1 MGIVIADKDLVDV
14 AELIDCSFEVAFGED
29 ENSIEFKADPM
40 YTPPVNGYIYID
52 GTEFGGTVD
61 EIKASTPRSGI
72 RSITATG
79 RSWHGILAGKRIIA
93 DSGQAKLTVSGNV
106 ADVLSDLI
114 SRLGL
119 GGLFEAPSTES
130 DASYISSYSF
140 DRFVDAYNGIKSMLK
155 ANSLKLTMRHSGGKV
170 LLGARSV
177 VDYGSKVDND
187 LLDFDITSINRC
199 TNHLVCGGTG
209 QNENRTIVHF
219 YADNAG
225 NVSHTQSLFGVD
237 EITGFYDYS
246 NADEAKLEEEGAK
259 KLKDLQG
266 QGTVEVDVHDDL
278 VFDIG
283 DIVSARDN
291 STGLLVSAPITKKI
305 VTFDYGVTSYDYE
318 AGTATTGT
326 SNSTYSGSGES
337 SGGGHAYYAG
347 SGISINNYTISADV
361 TQDELDA
368 VSTTATQALTTASN
382 ASAAAGTA
390 QATADSKAN
399 ATHTHVKA
407 DITDFPTSMP
417 ASDVK
422 AWAKAETKPPYS
434 LSEITGA
441 LGETSSTA
449 YRGDRGKIAYDHSQ
463 KTGNPHGTTKADL
476 GLSSVEDKSSAT
488 IRGEL
493 TKANVTTALGYTPP
507 TTNTTYETGTTTTSG
522 TTKLYTST
530 GTATDGTM
538 TQNAITAQLSTKAA
552 SEHTHLY
559 AGSDTAGGAA
569 TSANKLRT
577 ARKITLTGTVN
588 GSASFDGTSDITI
601 TTTGDSEAASFL
613 AAHPVG
619 CIYETTKR
627 TNPGTIYGGSWSAL
641 PSVGAFL
648 WERLS

>member
-1 MGIVIADKDLVDV
+1 MGIVIADKDKKAVT
-14 AELIDCSFEVAFGED
+14 ELIDCTLEIAYGAD
-29 ENSIEFKADPM
+29 ENSISFTADPM
-40 YTPPVNGYIYID
+40 YTPPNNGYIFID
-52 GTEFGGTVD
+52 GTEYGGTVD
-61 EIKASTPRSGI
+61 EIKARTSRSGI
-72 RSITATG
+72 RSIIAKG
-79 RSWHGILAGKRIIA
+79 RSWHGILAGKRILA

-106 ADVLSDLI
+106 SSVLSSLI

-119 GGLFEAPSTES
+119 SDLFSAPSSES
-130 DASYISSYSF
+130 DAIYINAYSF
-140 DRFVDAYNGIKSMLK
+140 DRFVDAYSGLRSMLD
-155 ANSLKLTMRHSGGKV
+155 AHSSKLTMRYLNGKV
-170 LLGARSV
+170 LLGARAV

-278 VFDIG
+278 IFDIG
-283 DIVSARDN
+283 DIVFARDN

-326 SNSTYSGSGES
+326 SNSTYSRSSES
-337 SGGGHAYYAG
+337 SDGGHAYYAG

-382 ASAAAGTA
+382 ASSAAGAA
-390 QATADSKAN
+390 QATANGKADAN
-399 ATHTHVKA
+399 HTHAKA

-422 AWAKAETKPPYS
+422 AWAKAETKPSYS

-476 GLSSVEDKSSAT
+476 GLSSVENKSSAT

>member
-61 EIKASTPRSGI
+61 EIKASTPRYGI

-79 RSWHGILAGKRIIA
+79 RSWHGILAGKRILA

-106 ADVLSDLI
+106 SDVLSSLI

-130 DASYISSYSF
+130 DASYINSYSF

-170 LLGARSV
+170 LLGARAV

-209 QNENRTIVHF
+209 QNENRTIVDF
-219 YADNAG
+219 YADKAG
-225 NVSHTQSLFGVD
+225 N
-237 EITGFYDYS
+237 
-246 NADEAKLEEEGAK
+246 
-259 KLKDLQG
+259 
-266 QGTVEVDVHDDL
+266 

-326 SNSTYSGSGES
+326 SNSTYSGSSES
-337 SGGGHAYYAG
+337 SGGGHEYYAG
-347 SGISINNYTISADV
+347 SGISITNYTISADV
-361 TQDELDA
+361 TQDKLDA

-382 ASAAAGTA
+382 ASATAGAA
-390 QATADSKAN
+390 QATANGKADAN
-399 ATHTHVKA
+399 HTHAKA

-422 AWAKAETKPPYS
+422 AWAKAETKPSYS

-463 KTGNPHGTTKADL
+463 NTGNPHGTTKSNL
-476 GLSSVEDKSSAT
+476 GLDNVENKSSAT
-488 IRGEL
+488 IRSEL

-507 TTNTTYETGTTTTSG
+507 TTNTTYETG
-522 TTKLYTST
+522 
-530 GTATDGTM
+530 
-538 TQNAITAQLSTKAA
+538 LSLI
-552 SEHTHLY
+552 H
-559 AGSDTAGGAA
+559 
-569 TSANKLRT
+569 
-577 ARKITLTGTVN
+577 I
-588 GSASFDGTSDITI
+588 
-601 TTTGDSEAASFL
+601 
-613 AAHPVG
+613 
-619 CIYETTKR
+619 
-627 TNPGTIYGGSWSAL
+627 
-641 PSVGAFL
+641 
-648 WERLS
+648 